1 MMNLID
7 TSNTDVSL
15 IQIIFTN
22 PSIIGMIVYF
32 ILLFIVLGFIAIR
45 KIEINSVFESI
56 MVGVTVFVIFIGI
69 VTMPLGFVGKSPT
82 YTYQGDAKVLQV
94 DPKDEEGKQDIT
106 LKNGKDS
113 RKISVYSN
121 DKPENLQKGDNVS
134 MRTTYEEKRT
144 LFNTIGK
151 PFYMNDDGE
160 PRKHIKFKDMLFS
173 EDVKITKE

>member
-1 MMNLID
+1 MMNLVD
-7 TSNTDVSL
+7 TSNTGVNL

-32 ILLFIVLGFIAIR
+32 VLLSIVLAFISIR

-56 MVGVTVFVIFIGI
+56 MVGVTVFVIFIGF
-69 VTMPLGFVGKSPT
+69 VTMPIGFVGKSPT
-82 YTYQGDAKVLQV
+82 YTYQGDAKVLHV

-113 RKISVYSN
+113 RKISVYSK
-121 DKPENLQKGDNVS
+121 DKPENLQKGDDVS

-151 PFYMNDDGE
+151 PFYINDNGE